1 MEWLLI
7 PAAYLVGSLQ
17 WGLYVVRITR
27 GVDIRAV
34 GSGRTGSTNVL
45 RTSGKAAALIVLTA
59 DFGKGAAITAIARI
73 VSDDPIIH
81 AAVASAVVFGHIWPA
96 LAGFRGGRGVAT
108 GVGTATAVD
117 PIAAAVGI
125 ACFVPSVALTRYVSL
140 GSVAGVSGSRRHD
153 RRPRRFLRPAG
164 GLRCLRPRDRSNHRS
179 SAPRQHPAHTPR
191 DGAPHRQ
198 ADGVKALATTPRPA
212 MRRCPGLYP
221 PAAFCYIQPAL
232 MHTTLRAAGTTHSYS

>member
-34 GSGRTGSTNVL
+34 GSGRTGTTNVL
-45 RTSGKAAALIVLTA
+45 RTSGKAAALIVLAA
-59 DFGKGAAITAIARI
+59 DFGKGAAITAIARV

-81 AAVASAVVFGHIWPA
+81 AAVASAVVFGHIWPVI
-96 LAGFRGGRGVAT
+96 AGFRGGRGVAT

-125 ACFVPSVALTRYVSL
+125 AFFVPFVAITRYVSL
-140 GSVAGVSGSRRHD
+140 GSVAGV
-153 RRPRRFLRPAG
+153 AG
-164 GLRCLRPRDRSNHRS
+164 
-179 SAPRQHPAHTPR
+179 AA
-191 DGAPHRQ
+191 
-198 ADGVKALATTPRPA
+198 ATIVV
-212 MRRCPGLYP
+212 L
-221 PAAFCYIQPAL
+221 AAFYDLPAPFAVYAL
-232 MHTTLRAAGTTHSYS
+232 VTGPIIVVAHRDNIRRILEGTERRIGKPTA

>member
-34 GSGRTGSTNVL
+34 GSGRTGTTNVL
-45 RTSGKAAALIVLTA
+45 RTSGKAAALIVLAA
-59 DFGKGAAITAIARI
+59 DFGKGAAITVIARI

-81 AAVASAVVFGHIWPA
+81 AAVASAVVFGHIWPVI
-96 LAGFRGGRGVAT
+96 AGFRGGRGVAT

-125 ACFVPSVALTRYVSL
+125 AFFVPFVAITRYVSL
-140 GSVAGVSGSRRHD
+140 GSVAGVAGAAATIVVLALSTTC
-153 RRPRRFLRPAG
+153 RRPSLFT
-164 GLRCLRPRDRSNHRS
+164 PRDRANHRS
-179 SAPRQHPAHTPR
+179 RAPRQHPAHTRR
-191 DGAPHRQ
+191 DRASHRQ
-198 ADGVKALATTPRPA
+198 TDGMMALAAAPKPGTSRPLPPRGVLLYSA
-212 MRRCPGLYP
+212 STDAHDTESRRNH
-221 PAAFCYIQPAL
+221 A
-232 MHTTLRAAGTTHSYS
+232 